1 MRAKRTWLV
10 LALAILAALAVGGL
24 VASRG
29 EADEQQLEEVKDG
42 EVTQQGE
49 TDHPGEAEPVPP
61 ESVTKVGDNITIV
74 SNTMT
79 PPPGGWAFKEF
90 PSPNPWHFVDIE
102 TDPEAPPGSA
112 DTDTGSA
119 IKISVEGVPETAG
132 AWPLKGEGNLTP
144 PPGGQGTAEFHWSAK
159 AYKIFPILYKDN
171 TTWTEEARLTS
182 DPVHLFTMDVI
193 AGVEILSA
201 PGKTVKAKMWTGDD
215 TENKVTITLTETGAG
230 TGVYRNTGTDTWPHF
245 YRIYDAANKRLKVVD
260 EDKKWYVV
268 PIVDNKEYSGLEVS
282 EKVDAAEV
290 AVVDATP
297 SDDAK
302 QFWDCMTDGAP
313 PGTMWADAGKRIWS
327 VPADRPHVTDDT
339 CVDFG
344 SKADMLYIAGHGLA
358 STAAI
363 WGSQNDDPD
372 HPLGIY
378 QDPATVDKA
387 FTPGDI
393 GGSWD
398 NGEIEWCLLAV
409 CSQVAVSD
417 PPVNGDLG
425 IQWIKA
431 MPKVHALF
439 GYRDT
444 APSGGVDVDIA
455 DDFCER
461 LAPGGNYDSVQL
473 AWMFANRPDE
483 KTVPGLFATALVNEN
498 NMEDHMYTLDRFP
511 AADNPGSEYRYWWIE
526 KVGWWDPVYELR
538 LRYVTL
544 P

>member
-1 MRAKRTWLV
+1 MDDRVRQ
-10 LALAILAALAVGGL
+10 AVGDCL
-24 VASRG
+24 VGA
-29 EADEQQLEEVKDG
+29 Q
-42 EVTQQGE
+42 
-49 TDHPGEAEPVPP
+49 EPVAPG
-61 ESVTKVGDNITIV
+61 SVTTVGDNITIV

-79 PPPGGWAFKEF
+79 PPGDMAFKEF

-245 YRIYDAANKRLKVVD
+245 YRIYDAANKRLKVMD

-268 PIVDNKEYSGLEVS
+268 PIVDDKEYPGLEVS

-290 AVVDATP
+290 AAVDGTPSLDAEEIYDDMTADPHNWNGVALYDVNNNKALGTGAKCVELGAQVDLLNVSGHGLKTKAEVYGEEGYGLYNDTFTP
-297 SDDAK
+297 SDI
-302 QFWDCMTDGAP
+302 GA
-313 PGTMWADAGKRIWS
+313 
-327 VPADRPHVTDDT
+327 
-339 CVDFG
+339 
-344 SKADMLYIAGHGLA
+344 
-358 STAAI
+358 
-363 WGSQNDDPD
+363 
-372 HPLGIY
+372 
-378 QDPATVDKA
+378 
-387 FTPGDI
+387 
-393 GGSWD
+393 SWD
-398 NGEIEWCLLAV
+398 NGELEWLVLAS
-409 CSQVAVSD
+409 CSQVRVGGDD
-417 PPVNGDLG
+417 PWNTPPAATDNGV
-425 IQWIKA
+425 IWIKA
-431 MPKVHALF
+431 MPKVHDLL
-439 GYRDT
+439 GYRD
-444 APSGGVDVDIA
+444 S
-455 DDFCER
+455 
-461 LAPGGNYDSVQL
+461 APGGGTDVNVANAFAARLHNGDVVYVAWCL
-473 AWMFANRPDE
+473 ANEDFHAWN
-483 KTVPGLFATALVNEN
+483 ATALVNVN
-498 NMEDHMYTLDRFP
+498 NIDDCMYTLDDFP
-511 AADNPGSEYRYWWIE
+511 TADNPGNEYVFWWWRDEGIIFPD
-526 KVGWWDPVYELR
+526 WH
-538 LRYVTL
+538 LRYRTFTL